1 VPGGGVAA
9 IVLLAGL
16 VSTRAQE
23 AVPPHAAAF
32 HKAAVVVDTHVD
44 TTQRLVSHE
53 GGFDL
58 GVRHADGSVDIPRLR
73 EGGLDA
79 VFFSIWTQGTV
90 TGPQGALQALQQIDR
105 VLEAVRQHPA
115 DLVLATSVAD
125 VRRAHAEGRIAALL
139 GLEGG
144 HMLADDLGILRTY
157 ARLGVRYVTL
167 THNYNTSWAD
177 ASQDAPTHGG
187 LTPLG
192 RDIVREMNRLGVM
205 VDVSHVADT
214 TFNDVIATSAAPVL
228 ASHSSCRAISSHVRN
243 MSDDQIRALAK
254 NGGVMM
260 INYNMDFL
268 SQEFSDAARP
278 TKAEAD
284 AEIARVCRKDD
295 EECAMLTGARL
306 DREWITAG
314 RLPPVTWETILDHV
328 DHVVKVAGVDHVGLG
343 SDFDGASMPVGMDD
357 ASMLPKI
364 TAGLLARG
372 YAGGDVKKI
381 LGENLLRVMGAVERV
396 AAQSATAGSPGR

>member
-1 VPGGGVAA
+1 MPGGAVAT
-9 IVLLAGL
+9 IVLFAGL

-23 AVPPHAAAF
+23 AVPPHAAAL
-32 HKAAVVVDTHVD
+32 HKAAIIVDTHVD

-90 TGPQGALQALQQIDR
+90 TGPQGAFQAMQQIDR

-125 VRRAHAEGRIAALL
+125 IRRAHAEGRIAALL

-144 HMLADDLGILRTY
+144 HMLADDLGVLRTY

-177 ASQDAPTHGG
+177 ASQDAPKHGG

-228 ASHSSCRAISSHVRN
+228 ASHSSCRVISSHVRN

-268 SQEFSDAARP
+268 SQEFNDAARP

-284 AEIARVCRKDD
+284 AEIARRCRAGD

-306 DREWITAG
+306 DREWIAAG
-314 RLPPVTWETILDHV
+314 RLPRVTWDKILDHV

-343 SDFDGASMPVGMDD
+343 SDFDGASMPAGMDD

-372 YAGGDVKKI
+372 YADGDVKKI

-396 AAQSATAGSPGR
+396 AAQSARAGGPGR